1 MTLIRTR
8 SVHALGGP
16 RVELGV
22 WVILPGWA
30 AHSRTKLGCPTR
42 TDCDAV
48 KNVWLW
54 ILGAFGFWPRFRAPG
69 SLSATSCMWR
79 HPNCG
84 ENPSIL
90 VRPNPTDCELK
101 KGVNQPSTS
110 ISKMSVSMCLVGCGI
125 GEAQSPFAECQQP
138 SLPVQA
144 QGLIEE
150 SGSGLG
156 QRPVP

>member
-84 ENPSIL
+84 ENPWVVASEEQAVWVQL
-90 VRPNPTDCELK
+90 PAGGSAQA
-101 KGVNQPSTS
+101 GVAPGNRYRFLATN
-110 ISKMSVSMCLVGCGI
+110 
-125 GEAQSPFAECQQP
+125 
-138 SLPVQA
+138 
-144 QGLIEE
+144 
-150 SGSGLG
+150 
-156 QRPVP
+156 R